1 MEGSRPVR
9 KMGWYGAVSLWGCVS
24 LLLAG
29 CGGGGSS
36 STTGTGGGTTGPT
49 GPTIT
54 AISVTPTTATIGTQ
68 VQFVATVTGTGS
80 FNTAVTWSIA
90 APSGSTLSAG
100 TLSATGLFTTP
111 YPAPPTVTV
120 TATSVGDPTKSGS
133 ATVTLSQPAPST
145 GPAISVDAGATT
157 HAISPYI
164 YGMNAYLLDGTAA
177 DAAAVAPTNITIDRW
192 GGDSTERYNY
202 QLDVTSALS
211 DYFFENSGG
220 TGGDGWLSVSGVPA
234 FDALVQSN
242 NKAGIKTVGTVNVSG
257 WVAKDSTS
265 CSYPVATYPNQQ
277 KVDSTGRCGN
287 GMYANGVM
295 SCTNTAGCKITGN
308 DPTVTSIAQPAPAL
322 PAPGSAI
329 GASWAGGWV
338 SSLVTK
344 FGQGNPSGGGGA
356 GVSIYDLDNEPA
368 WWDSGDMDVHPNP
381 STYDEVTINGEATA
395 LAIKTADPTAEVS
408 GPVVD
413 FWWNYF
419 YSKKDIESGW
429 GSGGPCYAPWSNPV
443 DRQAHGGVPFIE
455 YYLQQMAAGE
465 KTYGVRLLDYLD
477 LHTYLAATYNGAS
490 VGLTSAGDTGAQQ
503 ARLNSTRALWDP
515 TYTDP
520 NFPQP
525 NYSTDSNY
533 TSSCTTP
540 LQAPQLI
547 PMMQSWVAKDY
558 PGTKLSIDEYNWGG
572 MESINGALAQAD
584 VLGIFGAY
592 GLDLG
597 TMWPTS
603 DPSGQIP
610 GMMAFAMY
618 RNYDGNK
625 STFGDTA
632 LASTT
637 GDQGS
642 LSVYA
647 ALRSSDKAVTV
658 MVINKT
664 YGDLTDTLSL
674 ANVTPTGAAKVY
686 QYSNANLAAIVSQP
700 SIAVT
705 APASGSTSSVTAT
718 FPAQSITLLVV
729 PQS

>member
-1 MEGSRPVR
+1 MR
-9 KMGWYGAVSLWGCVS
+9 KLGWYQVVSFWGCVG
-24 LLLAG
+24 LLFTG
-29 CGGGGSS
+29 CGGGGSTS
-36 STTGTGGGTTGPT
+36 TGTGGTGGGGTTGPT
-49 GPTIT
+49 IT
-54 AISVTPTTATIGTQ
+54 GISVTPTTATIGTQ

-90 APSGSTLSAG
+90 APSGSTTSPG
-100 TLSATGLFTTP
+100 TLSATGLYTTP
-111 YPAPPTVTV
+111 YPAPAMVAV
-120 TATSVGDPTKSGS
+120 TATSVGDPTKSGT
-133 ATVTLSQPAPST
+133 ATVTLSQPAVAA
-145 GPAISVDAGATT
+145 GPAISVDAGTTT

-177 DAAAVAPTNITIDRW
+177 DAAAVAPANISIDRW

-202 QLDVTSALS
+202 QLDVTSSLS

-220 TGGDGWLSVSGVPA
+220 TGGDGWMSVSGVSA

-242 NKAGIKTVGTVNVSG
+242 NAAGIKTLGTVNVNG
-257 WVAKDSTS
+257 WVAKDATS

-287 GMYANGVM
+287 GMYAQGVM
-295 SCTNTAGCKITGN
+295 SCSNSAGCPITGN
-308 DPTVTSIAQPAPAL
+308 DPTVTSIANPAPAL
-322 PAPGSAI
+322 PAPGTAI
-329 GASWAGGWV
+329 GASFAGGWV
-338 SSLVTK
+338 NSLVSK
-344 FGQGNPSGGGGA
+344 FGPGNPGNGKST

-368 WWDSGDMDVHPNP
+368 WWDSEDMDAHPKP

-443 DRQAHGGVPFIE
+443 DRETHGGVPFLE
-455 YYLQQMAAGE
+455 YYLQQMKAAE
-465 KTYGVRLLDYLD
+465 ATYGMRLLDYVD
-477 LHTYLAATYNGAS
+477 LHTYLAATYNGTS
-490 VGLTSAGDTGAQQ
+490 VAFTTAGDTGMQQ
-503 ARLNSTRALWDP
+503 ARLNSTRAFWDS

-520 NFPQP
+520 NFAQP
-525 NYSTDSNY
+525 NYTSDSNF
-533 TSSCTTP
+533 TASCTTP
-540 LQAPQLI
+540 LQSPQLI

-584 VLGIFGAY
+584 ILGIFGAY
-592 GLDLG
+592 GLDVG

-625 STFGDTA
+625 STFGDMA

-637 GDQGS
+637 GDQGQ
-642 LSVYA
+642 LSIYA
-647 ALRSSDKAVTV
+647 AMRSSDHAVTV

-674 ANVTPTGAAKVY
+674 ASVTPTGAAKVY

-705 APASGSTSSVTAT
+705 LPATASTASSLTAT